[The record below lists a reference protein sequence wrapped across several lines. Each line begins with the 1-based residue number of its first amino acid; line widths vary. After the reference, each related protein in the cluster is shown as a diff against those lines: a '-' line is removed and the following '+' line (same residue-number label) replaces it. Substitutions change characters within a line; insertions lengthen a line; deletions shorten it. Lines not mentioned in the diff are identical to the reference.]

1 MEVQGTQRHQFE
13 KGYFTLS
20 PVLFFYLSI
29 IKFCF
34 SNSLT
39 TLPEI
44 PTYRFENIEILF
56 LQWAPWKGGK
66 KTDKLFSNSR
76 MPFRENWK
84 KNIRE
89 KPKKKKKKIVG
100 LAMVEKWRVSR
111 SARHWASSVLSC
123 YDRNHYKCDRFIYK
137 DSLLYSKY
145 IYSSIPYF
153 EPGCGSRWKKN

>member
-1 MEVQGTQRHQFE
+1 MLWIIFMMKYVCLS
-13 KGYFTLS
+13 KGRTFIIHLWLTLLTLHVS
-20 PVLFFYLSI
+20 NRIVIFFFL
-29 IKFCF
+29 
-34 SNSLT
+34 
-39 TLPEI
+39 
-44 PTYRFENIEILF
+44 ENCY
-56 LQWAPWKGGK
+56 PWKGGK